1 MKIPWSLPNINKKDM
16 QSIKKVLDSGW
27 FSMGS
32 EVKKFEEKTA
42 RHLDIKYA
50 VAANTGTAAL
60 DMALKCLDIGEKDE
74 VIIPALAYIATANV
88 VLFCDANP
96 VFCDVNPRTFNIDV
110 EKIESL
116 ITKKTKAIMPVHLY
130 GQPADMKLILEI
142 SEKHGLFVV
151 GDAAQAHGA
160 RYDDEMVGSFGDIE
174 CFSFY
179 ATKNMTT
186 GEGGMV
192 TTNNIDI
199 AESLFSL
206 RNHGREKTKWGY
218 EHGRLG
224 YNFRMTDVAAAI
236 GIEQLKKLPEF
247 NKKRRKNAMY
257 FNEKLVD
264 IEVPYILENVEHVY
278 HQYTIKSKDRATV
291 IKCLRDNDIGF
302 GIYYPKPLHFYS
314 HLSKYSHNDLKNSE
328 KISQEVLS
336 LPVHPALSLED
347 LEKIVE
353 CF

>member
-1 MKIPWSLPNINKKDM
+1 MISVSQPLLGEEEQKAVAE
-16 QSIKKVLDSGW
+16 VLESGMIACGPVVER
-27 FSMGS
+27 F
-32 EVKKFEEKTA
+32 EHQFAKFVGT
-42 RHLDIKYA
+42 KYA
-50 VAANTGTAAL
+50 VATTSGTTAL
-60 DMALKCLDIGEKDE
+60 HLALISIGISKGDE
-74 VIIPALAYIATANV
+74 VIVSSFSFIATANV